1 MSSNFDFSA
10 RVRSEGKITIPAEI
24 REQMNL
30 SQGEFIE
37 VSIKKSKWYELLDW
51 GTMDG
56 ATINWTNMN
65 SDTQTYI
72 STNYSCDS
80 HGNPWG
86 ETNV

>member
-37 VSIKKSKWYELLDW
+37 VSIKKSKWYEMLDW
-51 GTMDG
+51 ST
-56 ATINWTNMN
+56 MN
-65 SDTQTYI
+65 SNLVNFTNFTPQAQNYIQT
-72 STNYSCDS
+72 TYSCDAQ
-80 HGNPWG
+80 GNKWG
-86 ETNV
+86 ATT